1 MGSVAGTGSRVLSP
15 VFGLLMVSAA
25 GAGAHGPV
33 IVALAGAGIALVAG
47 ILVRAAATVAVLL
60 TVLALVLSAPS
71 QLLAAL
77 CGLCAVAYLVSRH
90 AAGAPAGVAMAT
102 WPTIVAAL
110 GFAFA
115 GLAATAFPLQV
126 PWLPLAAPL
135 AVLAIYVLA
144 TRPFLH

>member
-15 VFGLLMVSAA
+15 VFGLLMVGAA

-33 IVALAGAGIALVAG
+33 IVALAGAVIALVAG

-90 AAGAPAGVAMAT
+90 AARAPAGVAMAT